1 MKYGSS
7 QDARGSLGILLKV
20 KTRTAGSLSPLESL
34 DKAPQY
40 FVECQLQ
47 MFCTDAQF
55 CVLQPYHP
63 GTKIILFVKRNNILK
78 TVIKQFIECMF
89 DRLHK
94 TLPPRA

>member
-40 FVECQLQ
+40 FV
-47 MFCTDAQF
+47 
-55 CVLQPYHP
+55 
-63 GTKIILFVKRNNILK
+63 
-78 TVIKQFIECMF
+78 
-89 DRLHK
+89 
-94 TLPPRA
+94 